1 MKADDEDEKEG
12 TMVVLTV
19 EDRLRHAQIDQ
30 FLDKYWIAQD
40 KKALY
45 LEYKDVLDHV
55 QPLDMFYIT
64 HFSDAQGFSVEEIR
78 KLAGKLVNVFSHG
91 FNAYRWNRD
100 AFEIIHLLQEDNQA
114 MMDELLALKPKLAKD
129 QIRANREAIVQFLV
143 RMECIEKKF
152 AIMQNIVFPVMER
165 VLPEKKVFQV
175 LWMVQD
181 ELSAKRKSILEM
193 LHQDAFSWEDLIR
206 DFGAFYYE
214 LAGLIQKESAI
225 LFPVLSLVLDDS
237 TNQEMV
243 LSAEDIGFALLK
255 TDRSESV
262 REANPIDPIW
272 IETSTGNLTLEQ
284 FVLVMSSLPVAITY
298 VNEDN
303 IVTYY
308 NEPKERHFPRTPQ
321 AIGREVR
328 HCHPQKSVH
337 IVEEIIERFRDGSR
351 SHARFW
357 FDFRG
362 RKLLVQYLA
371 VYDKEKH
378 YRGVLEVTE
387 DITDIKEYTG
397 EKRLLDWE

>member
-1 MKADDEDEKEG
+1 MIS
-12 TMVVLTV
+12 LTK
-19 EDRLRHAQIDQ
+19 EDRLRQAQIDQ
-30 FLDKYWIAQD
+30 FLERYGTTQD

-55 QPLDMFYIT
+55 QPIDMFYIT
-64 HFSDAQGFSVEEIR
+64 HFADVQGLGVEEIR
-78 KLAGKLVNVFSHG
+78 TLAGKLVNVFSHG
-91 FNAYRWNRD
+91 FNAHVWDRD
-100 AFEIIHLLQEDNQA
+100 AFEIIRLLQQDNQA
-114 MMDELLALKPKLAKD
+114 IMNELLALKPKLAKD
-129 QIRANREAIVQFLV
+129 HIRANREAIAQFLV
-143 RMECIEKKF
+143 RMACIERKF

-165 VLPEKKVFQV
+165 VLPEKKPFQV

-181 ELSAKRKSILEM
+181 ELSGKRESILGM
-193 LHQDAFSWEDLIR
+193 LQEDDFSWEDLIR

-225 LFPVLSLVLDDS
+225 LFPVLSRILDDS
-237 TNQEMV
+237 TSQEMV
-243 LSAEDIGFALLK
+243 LSAQDIGFALLK
-255 TDRSESV
+255 TDRIERV
-262 REANPIDPIW
+262 REVNLKDSMRV
-272 IETSTGNLTLEQ
+272 ETATGNLTLEQ

-298 VNEDN
+298 VNEAN

-371 VYDKEKH
+371 VYDKKNR

-397 EKRLLDWE
+397 EKRLLDWEKNDVTK